1 MNTLSKNNSPLLV
14 GLTGGIGSGK
24 STVAK
29 IFAALGLPIFN
40 SDEEAKNIVNTDEN
54 VKEQITTLFGN
65 VYENGVLNRAKLA
78 SKVFKDKE
86 ALNQLN
92 AIIHPAVAKQFDLWV
107 QENINQPILI
117 KEAAILVESGAYKA
131 LNRIVMVAADEDI
144 RIARVM
150 KRNNITES
158 EVRVRMQNQLTDKE
172 RVSYCDYIINN
183 NDELLMPQAINV
195 IEKLKSQSL

>member
-1 MNTLSKNNSPLLV
+1 MSILSKNNNPLLV

-29 IFAALGLPIFN
+29 IFAALGIPIFN

-54 VKEQITTLFGN
+54 VKEQIADLFGN
-65 VYENGVLNRAKLA
+65 VYENGVLNRSKLA
-78 SKVFKDKE
+78 TKVFNDKE

-107 QENINQPILI
+107 HENNNQPILI

-131 LNRIVMVAADEDI
+131 LNKIIMVAANEDI

-150 KRNNITES
+150 KRNNVTKS
-158 EVRVRMQNQLTDKE
+158 EVRARMQNQLTDKD
-172 RVSYCDYIINN
+172 RAKYCDYIINN

-195 IEKLKSQSL
+195 IEKLKSQS